1 VYRVH
6 GSLPIERRIRPC
18 PDTCFGNNSTMSR
31 LLNRSGRDRSNK
43 PNSAFSWSAF
53 QYPSLN
59 TSKHRSRSD
68 GLDCGAPSSETEPVA
83 GARVNTTRAVH
94 LHTPAWRRHRK
105 ARSTRAVRVT
115 LCDNLQQKP
124 QVKQSP
130 RRRSEPYL
138 CALQSLTTGAGT
150 RSQKA
155 RRERLTNDSPY
166 DFPSASRWEGGVEAG
181 RHQSF
186 KRNSELNLLTGAN
199 AA

>member
-1 VYRVH
+1 
-6 GSLPIERRIRPC
+6 
-18 PDTCFGNNSTMSR
+18 MSR
-31 LLNRSGRDRSNK
+31 LLNRSGRDRSKK
-43 PNSAFSWSAF
+43 PNSAFSWPAF

-59 TSKHRSRSD
+59 TSKRRSRSD
-68 GLDCGAPSSETEPVA
+68 GLNCGAPSSDTEPVA
-83 GARVNTTRAVH
+83 GARVNTTRAVYPV
-94 LHTPAWRRHRK
+94 HTPGWRRHRK
-105 ARSTRAVRVT
+105 ARSTHAVRVT

-138 CALQSLTTGAGT
+138 CALQSLTTGAET

-166 DFPSASRWEGGVEAG
+166 DFPSASRWEGGVEVR

-186 KRNSELNLLTGAN
+186 KRNSELNLLMGAN